1 MPLSRNKIAVIQVAR
16 QQLGLTEE
24 DYRSLLRNY
33 GGVASSKDLSDDG
46 FEAVMFRLSQLGFRS
61 TWNRANLGYRA
72 DMATPRQVAYIRRLW
87 KDYTNGTGDD
97 ASLGKWLE
105 SKFKV
110 SSVRF
115 IPAANAQKIITAL
128 KSMQDR
134 KPAGVAA

>member
-1 MPLSRNKIAVIQVAR
+1 MSLSRSKIAVIQVAR

-24 DYRSLLRNY
+24 DYRGILRNC
-33 GGVASSKDLSDDG
+33 GGVSSSKDLSDDG

-61 TWNRANLGYRA
+61 TWNRTNLGYRA
-72 DMATPRQVAYIRRLW
+72 DMATPRQVAFIRRLW
-87 KDYTNGTGDD
+87 ADYTNNTGDD

-115 IPAANAQKIITAL
+115 IPAANAQKVITAL
-128 KSMQDR
+128 KNMQNR
-134 KPAGVAA
+134 KPTGVAA

>member
-24 DYRSLLRNY
+24 DYRGILRNC

-46 FEAVMFRLSQLGFRS
+46 FEAVMFRFSQLGFRS

-72 DMATPRQVAYIRRLW
+72 AMATPRQVAFIRRLW
-87 KDYTNGTGDD
+87 ADYTGGTGDD
-97 ASLGKWLE
+97 ASLGKWLD

-115 IPAANAQKIITAL
+115 VPAASAQKIITAL
-128 KSMQDR
+128 MNMKGR
-134 KPAGVAA
+134 KPTGVAA